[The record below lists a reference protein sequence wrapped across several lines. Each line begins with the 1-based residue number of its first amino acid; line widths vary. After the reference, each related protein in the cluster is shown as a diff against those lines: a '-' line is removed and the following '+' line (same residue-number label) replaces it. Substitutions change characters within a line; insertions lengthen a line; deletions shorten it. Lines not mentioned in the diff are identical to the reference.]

1 MSKSESYYKK
11 TNRILLILLLLL
23 LAAFI
28 YVSINNRVVVKE
40 KEENYAQNIA
50 LQSDFDN
57 LMSEYEA
64 IKLENES
71 LTDQLSDRDSVI
83 LANAAEIKKLI
94 NSQADYRKIA
104 RKLELL
110 RNITRD
116 YVSRIDSLLIV
127 NQQLSEEN
135 EQIKQEVVTEKKRSA
150 QLTQDKKDLQ
160 DKVSVGSAILAYNVS
175 ASTYRLKGNGDE
187 VATDKSTRIQ
197 RIKITFTLSENKL
210 ANTGD
215 KEIYARIMRPD
226 GVVMTPG
233 SSELYNFELN
243 GKQEAFTITKT
254 VPYSGKAT
262 NVVMFWDRKNISQPA
277 MTGVYK
283 VALYL
288 DGIEI
293 GNGSF
298 EVKK

>member
-1 MSKSESYYKK
+1 MSKNESYYKR
-11 TNRILLILLLLL
+11 TIRILLILILVLLV
-23 LAAFI
+23 AFV
-28 YVSINNRVVVKE
+28 YVFINNRVVVKE
-40 KEENYAQNIA
+40 KDENYAQNLA

-57 LMSEYEA
+57 LMNEYET

-83 LANAAEIKKLI
+83 LANASEIKKLI
-94 NSQADYRKIA
+94 ASQADYRKIQ
-104 RKLELL
+104 RKLDRL
-110 RNITRD
+110 RDITRD
-116 YVSRIDSLLIV
+116 YVSRIDSLLV
-127 NQQLSEEN
+127 VTQQLSEEN

-175 ASTYRLKGNGDE
+175 AGTYRLKGNGDE

-197 RIKITFTLSENKL
+197 RIKVTFTLSENKL
-210 ANTGD
+210 AVVGD
-215 KEIYARIMRPD
+215 KEIFARIARPD

-233 SSELYNFELN
+233 SSALYTFELN

-254 VPYSGKAT
+254 VSYGGKAT
-262 NVVMFWDRKNISQPA
+262 NVVMFWDRKDISQPA